1 MKHFISI
8 FSLLIIVQ
16 CYLPSF
22 GFGREKQTVFIDSAP
37 RSTFAKIADTLAS
50 DGKER
55 KLIVLTFLNS
65 EGRDHKMGNMF
76 AEKLTTEL
84 VKQKNFTVL
93 DRVLFSKKLKE
104 HSIDLSSSP
113 DLNYVKKIGELLS
126 VDAVVAGVVT
136 PAAASGFDINARLI
150 DAKTGMIL
158 SAEEAFFAD

>member
-1 MKHFISI
+1 MKYFFSI
-8 FSLLIIVQ
+8 FSLLILSQ
-16 CYLPSF
+16 CSFPGF

-65 EGRDHKMGNMF
+65 EGREHKMGNMF

-93 DRVLFSKKLKE
+93 DRVLFSKKLKDN
-104 HSIDLSSSP
+104 SIDLNSSP
-113 DLNYVKKIGELLS
+113 DLNYIRKVGELLS
-126 VDAVVAGVVT
+126 VDSVVAGVIT